1 MNIIELCLSKAKGG
15 LELYL
20 YRASKELNKTDN
32 VFPVVH
38 KDGFL
43 ASKFI
48 SDGIEIYTLSI
59 SFKPLPIF
67 TAVRL
72 AKLIDTNN
80 IDVVHIHWA
89 KDFPLAAL
97 AKKISKRKPR
107 LIYTRQMQ
115 ITRYKKDWYHY
126 FLYKEID
133 VLITITKNLAE
144 NSRKFLDSSIGKRV
158 VPLYYGV
165 SAPDHIISDDER
177 SSLRREWGLGN
188 KPFIVGLFGR
198 IKFEKGQHL
207 VIEAITKLK
216 KANHDVGALIVGHSM
231 DDNYLMQLKNNVKVS
246 ALSDDVVF
254 KDFVDDPQRWM
265 QGCDVII
272 LASKEETFGL
282 VLAEAM
288 HAGVAVIGTNSGG
301 VPEIIEH
308 EKTGLMFNFGDVDS
322 LCECILQMKND
333 EMQRKSYAIAGQD
346 KARRLFDI
354 NKHYSELRKL
364 LAG

>member
-20 YRASKELNKTDN
+20 YRASKELSKTDN
-32 VFPVVH
+32 IFPVVH

-43 ASKFI
+43 ASKLVD
-48 SDGIEIYTLSI
+48 DGIDISALSI
-59 SFKPLPIF
+59 SFKPLPLFAAIK
-67 TAVRL
+67 L
-72 AKLIDTNN
+72 AKLIDKNN
-80 IDVVHIHWA
+80 IDAVHLHWA

-97 AKKISKRKPR
+97 AKKISRKKPR

-115 ITRYKKDWYHY
+115 ITRYKNDWYHNS
-126 FLYKEID
+126 LYSEIN
-133 VLITITKNLAE
+133 VLVTITKCLAE
-144 NSRKFLDSSIGKRV
+144 NSRKFLNPLMSERI

-165 SAPDHIISDDER
+165 SEPDHILSDDER
-177 SSLRREWGLGN
+177 SSFRREWGLN
-188 KPFIVGLFGR
+188 DKSFIVALFGR

-207 VIEAITKLK
+207 VINAIKKLK
-216 KANHDVGALIVGHSM
+216 QENNDVAALVVGHAM
-231 DDNYLMQLKNNVKVS
+231 DDKYLAQLQEDVETS
-246 ALSDDVVF
+246 GLSDTIIF
-254 KDFVDDPQRWM
+254 KDFVNEPQRLM
-265 QGCDVII
+265 QACDVVI

-308 EKTGLMFNFGDVDS
+308 GKTGLMFEFGNVDE
-322 LCECILQMKND
+322 LCECILQMKKN
-333 EMQRKSYAIAGQD
+333 EVQRKVYARAGQE
-346 KARRLFDI
+346 KAKRLFDI
-354 NKHYSELRKL
+354 SKHYAELRKL